1 MHPFIPGEILTDPY
15 SLPKMMQQSTQ
26 NDDQQQPL
34 EVKRKAS
41 IAVPMKY
48 SHLDKQEVGISLYGI
63 MSFSYNASFE
73 ALAIQKTLT
82 MCTPLVYL
90 QEEEIVASVSLPG

>member
-41 IAVPMKY
+41 VAVPMKY

-63 MSFSYNASFE
+63 MSFAHNASFE
-73 ALAIQKTLT
+73 AHNYTENANYVLLWYIYRKKK
-82 MCTPLVYL
+82 
-90 QEEEIVASVSLPG
+90 

>member
-34 EVKRKAS
+34 EIKRKAS

-63 MSFSYNASFE
+63 MSFAHNANYE
-73 ALAIQKTLT
+73 ALTIQKTLT
-82 MCTPLVYL
+82 MYSLVFL